1 MARGSARPSVAIV
14 GGGVGGLAAA
24 LALLRAGFDV
34 RVHEGARAL
43 SEVGAGIQL
52 APNCNRVLDRLGL
65 LPAVARVAVRPTS
78 FEFLRWDDGRLLSA
92 TPLGDAVERE
102 YGQPY
107 TNVHRA
113 DLLAVLQEALPPGI
127 VEIGRRCV
135 EVEERVGRVALRF
148 ADGSAAEADLVVGA
162 DGIHSRVREALLGP
176 EAPRFTGNV

>member
-65 LPAVARVAVRPTS
+65 LPAVARGGGRPTRL
-78 FEFLRWDDGRLLSA
+78 EFPRRGGGRALSA
-92 TPLGDAVERE
+92 TP
-102 YGQPY
+102 
-107 TNVHRA
+107 
-113 DLLAVLQEALPPGI
+113 PG
-127 VEIGRRCV
+127 GAAAP
-135 EVEERVGRVALRF
+135 EVR
-148 ADGSAAEADLVVGA
+148 
-162 DGIHSRVREALLGP
+162 H
-176 EAPRFTGNV
+176 